1 MSMQPRQ
8 IISRLLSECDIRI
21 NGDAPHDIR
30 VSNEDFYARALLN
43 GSLGLGESYMDGWWE
58 AEDLDGLIYRLI
70 SGQIDERLWSWR
82 KLAAYLVASIF
93 NLQRRARAFQIGERH
108 YDLGNDLY
116 ECMLDKRM
124 IYSCGYWESAK
135 TLEDAQ
141 RAKLELIFKKL
152 ELRAGQRVLDIGCGW
167 GGALQLAA
175 SEYGIEG
182 VGVTVSHEQAEY
194 ARRMCEGL
202 PVAILLKDY
211 RDLQTTFD
219 RIFSIGMFEHVGAK
233 NYRTYMETVSRSL
246 RPEGRFL
253 LHTIGA
259 PDATNHSD
267 PWIVK
272 YIFPNSMLPSQG
284 HITRAID
291 GLFMIDG
298 WQRIGA
304 HYEPTLLAW
313 RRNFETHWPRLKE
326 TRDERFH
333 RMWRFYLST
342 SAAAFRARTIDVW
355 QVLLSPKPDGVSGKR
370 PARCVPRRANHP
382 AHHNAIKSRLPST

>member
-1 MSMQPRQ
+1 MSMRPRQ
-8 IISRLLSECDIRI
+8 IVSQLLSECDIRI
-21 NGDAPHDIR
+21 NGDFPHDIR
-30 VSNEDFYARALLN
+30 VRNEDFYARALIN

-58 AEDLDGLIYRLI
+58 AQDLDGVIYRLI
-70 SGQIDERLWSWR
+70 SAQVDERVWSWR
-82 KLAAYLVASIF
+82 KLAAYLIASIF

-108 YDLGNDLY
+108 YDLGNNLY
-116 ECMLDKRM
+116 ESMLDKRM
-124 IYSCGYWESAK
+124 IYSCAYWESAT
-135 TLEDAQ
+135 TLEEAQ

-152 ELRAGQRVLDIGCGW
+152 DLKARHRVLDIGCGW

-182 VGVTVSHEQAEY
+182 VGVTVSLEQAEY
-194 ARRMCEGL
+194 ARRVCEGL
-202 PVAILLKDY
+202 PVAILLQDY
-211 RDLQTTFD
+211 RDLRTTFD

-233 NYRTYMETVSRSL
+233 NYRTYMETVRRCL
-246 RPEGRFL
+246 RPDGRFL

-284 HITRAID
+284 QVTRAID

-298 WQRIGA
+298 WQRIGS

-313 RRNFETHWPRLKE
+313 RRNFETHWPRLKA
-326 TRDERFH
+326 TRDERFY
-333 RMWRFYLST
+333 RMWRFYLSA

-355 QVLLSPKPDGVSGKR
+355 QALLSPKPERNAGKR
-370 PARCVPRRANHP
+370 PAQTVSRRASLASHQGP
-382 AHHNAIKSRLPST
+382 VSSRQPST